1 MFERNGEA
9 RQFGTCI
16 EGAPFAPAAA
26 RTGPTRALTHRM
38 RGGECFRVRTS
49 SRVGA
54 HYEKNRGEGVN
65 VSFPL
70 KTVLSRRAKN
80 LKPRPSVSFVSP
92 SRSHLL
98 PHFARGL
105 PSPPQRAGKKR
116 MPAALL
122 ASMFWPA
129 PTLALCQVQR
139 ARLTPRPSRPRPKL
153 HPRSSRGR
161 YLCSARGFCT
171 ALCLRQPPSA
181 FLVPFSAPARPC
193 AAVSARFFSRH
204 VLLVSNAPRARPT
217 RPARSVL

>member
-1 MFERNGEA
+1 MEELCNLLRH
-9 RQFGTCI
+9 
-16 EGAPFAPAAA
+16 FAFPPVSQAACA
-26 RTGPTRALTHRM
+26 TRFSWSTRRL
-38 RGGECFRVRTS
+38 G
-49 SRVGA
+49 
-54 HYEKNRGEGVN
+54 NRAA
-65 VSFPL
+65 S
-70 KTVLSRRAKN
+70 
-80 LKPRPSVSFVSP
+80 RPSVSFVSP

-193 AAVSARFFSRH
+193 AAISARFFPRH
-204 VLLVSNAPRARPT
+204 ILLLSNAHRARPP
-217 RPARSVL
+217 RPAHSVL